1 MPGSTEHLLRQLA
14 VLRACAGGAQR
25 FTVLRTRLGV
35 PASTLARQLRG
46 LVAVDLLRIQ
56 DEGYAL
62 APGATG
68 LALEL
73 LGQQRA
79 AGVAEDVVAE
89 LARQT
94 GASAAYW
101 ILDAGRLILV
111 AKHEVDG
118 GFHYM
123 DRFAHRTPASSVFGL
138 AIIAGHHAGLRR
150 AGASARRIARSFID
164 EGAYA
169 GILASEPDTWR
180 VVVPVTPGGSIGIS
194 RHGIPTTRMIERD
207 RRCVAAAAL
216 GLAQRLSA

>member
-1 MPGSTEHLLRQLA
+1 MPGSTDLLLRQLS

-25 FTVLRTRLGV
+25 FSALRARLGV

-46 LVAVDLLRIQ
+46 LVAADLLCLHG
-56 DEGYAL
+56 DGYAL

-73 LGQQRA
+73 LGQQHA
-79 AGVAEDVVAE
+79 AGVAEDAVAD

-101 ILDAGRLILV
+101 TIDAGRLILV
-111 AKHEVDG
+111 AKREVDG

-123 DRFAHRTPASSVFGL
+123 DRFAHRAPASSVFGL
-138 AIIAGHHAGLRR
+138 ALIAGQPAALRR
-150 AGASARRIARSFID
+150 ATASARLIARRFAE
-164 EGAYA
+164 EGIYA
-169 GILASEPDTWR
+169 GVLASEPDNWR
-180 VVVPVTPGGSIGIS
+180 VVAPVAAGGSIGIS
-194 RHGIPTTRMIERD
+194 RPRAPSVRVAERD

-216 GLAQRLSA
+216 RLAQRLSA